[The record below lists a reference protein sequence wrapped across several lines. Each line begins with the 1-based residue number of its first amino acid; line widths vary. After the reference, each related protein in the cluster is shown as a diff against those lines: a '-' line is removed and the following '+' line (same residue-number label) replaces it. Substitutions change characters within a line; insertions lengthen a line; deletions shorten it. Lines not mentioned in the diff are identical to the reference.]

1 MTFIQCG
8 WKLLSVGHLWN
19 STSVTHFIG
28 KPQVTR
34 PAWATYASTRYDTPT
49 GKLPP
54 AGAGT
59 GCGVAGPFGRWT
71 GGQVSRWT
79 GGQVS
84 RYPGWGQVSR
94 YTKAGPRLGVG
105 RYQAQLLPCV
115 THRWVTSGREGCREG
130 GGWRWRGGPR
140 HRRARRRQGS
150 VSAGGRPGR
159 GAHTRYTRLVTCP
172 ASIGYSTRTSHNIY
186 YCSSLHKSFF

>member
-1 MTFIQCG
+1 MAWTRHDPAG
-8 WKLLSVGHLWN
+8 VPWNPSTSVGHLSN
-19 STSVTHFIG
+19 STRVTHFIG

-84 RYPGWGQVSR
+84 RWTGGQVSRYPGWGEVSR
-94 YTKAGPRLGVG
+94 YTKAGPRLVAG
-105 RYQAQLLPCV
+105 RYQAPPLPCV

-140 HRRARRRQGS
+140 HRRARRRQAQS
-150 VSAGGRPGR
+150 VPAADR
-159 GAHTRYTRLVTCP
+159 GVAPTQDT
-172 ASIGYSTRTSHNIY
+172 
-186 YCSSLHKSFF
+186 LHL